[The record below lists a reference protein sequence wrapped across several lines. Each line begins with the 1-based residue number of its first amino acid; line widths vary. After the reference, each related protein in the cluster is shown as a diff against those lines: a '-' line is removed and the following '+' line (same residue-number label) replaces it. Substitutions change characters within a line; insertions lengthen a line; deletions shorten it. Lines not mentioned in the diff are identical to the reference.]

1 MKLILALLQQ
11 MSVLLVIDY
20 HFSQSP
26 ELLLPLEL
34 LPQPVRNDN

>member
-11 MSVLLVIDY
+11 LPLFLVIGY
-20 HFSQSP
+20 LFSQSP

-34 LPQPVRNDN
+34 TPQPVRSDN